1 MDTSTVATNVVEA
14 VQTVVDAGTSSFN
27 FETIAGILGVAIG
40 AAAGLFLLWWGARKG
55 LRMLK
60 NAFSKG
66 KLSI

>member
-1 MDTSTVATNVVEA
+1 MDSSTVATNVVEA
-14 VQTVVDAGTSSFN
+14 VKTVVDSGTSSFN
-27 FETIAGILGVAIG
+27 FETIAAILGVAIG
-40 AAAGLFLLWWGARKG
+40 AAAGLFLLWWGFRKG